1 MAATAPIPGAPPG
14 TTPPPSVARAFAR
27 LSTSIKMLI
36 ILTLALLPLGVI
48 SSLASIEASRA
59 AHRNRVLAAQLL
71 AGNSADRLSLF
82 VDRSAAALRGLHG
95 RGASGCRHAADVLEV
110 QRVSVAMFDAAGR
123 TICHTV
129 GFEASPPAMLALDAP
144 PLVALTANGD
154 ALLVETAAAGGMAMA
169 EIPRRALTQASHP
182 NAVDGSYDLRLIAP
196 DGATLRLAAMRAVV
210 IGRDIATVAPVA
222 GGQLRLAMTI
232 ESAPLGATEILLVI
246 LPMLMWVAGA
256 AIGWLVVDRL
266 LIRPLGQLERAI
278 DHSRT
283 RGGRLVVPVSTTP
296 AHEIRS
302 LGDALIAASA
312 TIARHETELED
323 GLARQTKLTRE
334 VHHRVKNNL
343 QVIASLLNIHARG
356 ATTPEATA
364 AYAAIQRR
372 VDALALV
379 HRSHYAELEVNRGLA
394 LRPLVGELCANLRG
408 SAGRDVRAPSI
419 LLDVEPAQVN
429 QDVAVSVAFLITELL
444 ELAMMRAAG
453 AVVTIALHA
462 EQEGQRARLSVT
474 SSALRQDAAP
484 VDEVFERGERIVTG
498 LARQLRS
505 PLDRDDERGAVTI
518 VFPILPLDPS
528 RT

>member
-1 MAATAPIPGAPPG
+1 L
-14 TTPPPSVARAFAR
+14 AFAR

-48 SSLASIEASRA
+48 SSLASIEASRT

-95 RGASGCRHAADVLEV
+95 RGASGCRRAAEVLEAD
-110 QRVSVAMFDAAGR
+110 RVAVAMFDADGR
-123 TICHTV
+123 TICHTA
-129 GFEASPPAMLALDAP
+129 GFEASPPAMLAADSP
-144 PLVALTANGD
+144 PVVTLADDGD
-154 ALLVETAAAGGMAMA
+154 ALLVETAAPGGMAVA
-169 EIPRRALTQASHP
+169 EIPRDVLTRASHP
-182 NAVDGSYDLRLIAP
+182 NAVDGSYELRLLAP
-196 DGATLRLAAMRAVV
+196 DGAALRLAAMRAVM
-210 IGRDIATVAPVA
+210 IGRDIATVVPVA

-232 ESAPLGATEILLVI
+232 EAAPLGATEILLVI

-278 DHSRT
+278 DLSRA
-283 RGGRLVVPVSTTP
+283 RGGRLVLPTATTP

-302 LGDALIAASA
+302 LGNALIAASE

-323 GLARQTKLTRE
+323 GLARQTRLTRE

-356 ATTPEATA
+356 AATPEAA
-364 AYAAIQRR
+364 SAYAAIQRR

-379 HRSHYAELEVNRGLA
+379 HRSHYAELEVNCGLA
-394 LRPLVGELCANLRG
+394 LRPLIGELCANLRG
-408 SAGRDVRAPSI
+408 SAGREVRAPS
-419 LLDVEPAQVN
+419 LMLDVEAAQVN
-429 QDVAVSVAFLITELL
+429 QDVAVSVAFLVTELV
-444 ELAMMRAAG
+444 ELAMIRVPGAA
-453 AVVTIALHA
+453 VSIALHA
-462 EQEGQRARLSVT
+462 EKDGARAKLSVT
-474 SSALRQDAAP
+474 SSALRRDAAP
-484 VDEVFERGERIVTG
+484 IDTVFERGERVVTG

-505 PLDRDDERGAVTI
+505 ALDQDGERGAFTI
-518 VFPILPLDPS
+518 VFPILS
-528 RT
+528 